1 MVKEMCAEC
10 GIELKTNHSLWATG
24 ASAMFQ
30 ANVPEKI
37 IQSITAHSVDALRK
51 YERVSTEQHQVVSKV
66 LMFADHTSLSNQV
79 SY

>member
-1 MVKEMCAEC
+1 
-10 GIELKTNHSLWATG
+10 
-24 ASAMFQ
+24 MFQ